1 MADWQG
7 SGFVGLIKSKVLLML
22 FLTECDFE
30 LQRTVR
36 MMEADDE

>member
-22 FLTECDFE
+22 FLTESDSE
-30 LQRTVR
+30 QQRKVG